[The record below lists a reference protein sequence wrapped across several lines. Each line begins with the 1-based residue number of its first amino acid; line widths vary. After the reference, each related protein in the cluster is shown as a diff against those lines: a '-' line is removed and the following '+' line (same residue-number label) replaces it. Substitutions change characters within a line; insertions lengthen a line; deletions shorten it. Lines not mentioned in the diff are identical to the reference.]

1 MHKWID
7 RLCDPLFQTIVVLNS
22 RPNLWSSVFQ
32 PSDLEKVCGQGNSR
46 FKSYWTSK
54 RCLKKHP
61 PVNPPPTDS
70 TFQGPGCVQFN
81 LRQRT
86 ALGTSSETPTALT
99 YQPVLAVARVF
110 EDKFPQ
116 KLNFSAFQKGCKGLN
131 DFSTHHCP
139 RIINYTVRT
148 VCLQVISRITSFMSA
163 NKNIVKAHRL
173 LEIQR

>member
-1 MHKWID
+1 MK
-7 RLCDPLFQTIVVLNS
+7 LCSPAFRSGKGLWTGKFQIQIL
-22 RPNLWSSVFQ
+22 L
-32 PSDLEKVCGQGNSR
+32 DLQK
-46 FKSYWTSK
+46 KS
-54 RCLKKHP
+54 LKKHA
-61 PVNPPPTDS
+61 PVKSLPTDS

-99 YQPVLAVARVF
+99 YQPILAVARVF

-148 VCLQVISRITSFMSA
+148 VCL
-163 NKNIVKAHRL
+163 
-173 LEIQR
+173 